1 MAKTY
6 QIIMNYPAH
15 TTYDGVPV
23 EEKTVEKTIPFGLH
37 ETVYYAYKKR
47 KKWVLLKTDIR
58 SVWATNIVGV
68 QLSNEWYINEDRFD
82 RLFREDEVEK
92 AIDFCVKQSKRA
104 KIKIYGE

>member
-37 ETVYYAYKKR
+37 ETVYYAYKKTKEMGSFKNR
-47 KKWVLLKTDIR
+47 Y
-58 SVWATNIVGV
+58 S
-68 QLSNEWYINEDRFD
+68 
-82 RLFREDEVEK
+82 
-92 AIDFCVKQSKRA
+92 
-104 KIKIYGE
+104 